1 MMLAHPANS
10 KHEIEF
16 SFRTPK
22 TAMNI
27 RDYEY
32 KLTLSYN
39 VFSRRGLLFSP
50 SALPIEKSIMVTTAP
65 VNRQEEHEPIG
76 KAAGPCVMVLFG
88 ASGDLTKR
96 KLVPALYNLVKAK
109 LLPKNFAVMGVSF
122 DDLSREQFRDQVT
135 GFLQQEDHGTEA
147 WEWFTQRLYYQRGD
161 FADPSTYSTLATR
174 LSEVDQDHNT
184 EANYLFYLA
193 TAPKYFA
200 QIVRQL
206 GQAGLS
212 RQNDGRWRRVV
223 IEKPFGQDLDSAK
236 ALNRDIKAVLAE
248 NQIYRIDH
256 YLGKET
262 VQNIMVFRFDNAI
275 FEPIWNRR
283 YIDHVQI
290 TNAETVGVE
299 QRGGYFDTAGTL
311 RDMVPNHMMQ
321 LLSLTTMEPPVSFQA
336 DAVRNEQAKILRAVQ
351 PLDSEDVLHCSVR
364 GQYGEG
370 AIGAERVSAYRSEPG
385 VAAESK
391 TETFVALKLNIDNW
405 RWAGVP
411 FYIRT
416 GKRLAQRHTE
426 ITIQFK
432 RTPFEIF
439 RNAPVHKHTNQLVIQ
454 IQPVEAISLSFGA
467 KIPGPVLRV
476 GSVDMSFEYSKYF
489 GADAYTGYEVLL
501 YECMIGDAT
510 LFQRADMVEAG
521 WSVVDPVLDVWQALP
536 PRRFPNY
543 PSGTWGPA
551 ESDELLARDGRHWR
565 KIEP

>member
-1 MMLAHPANS
+1 VSLLQIQQVKPMA
-10 KHEIEF
+10 
-16 SFRTPK
+16 
-22 TAMNI
+22 TA
-27 RDYEY
+27 
-32 KLTLSYN
+32 
-39 VFSRRGLLFSP
+39 
-50 SALPIEKSIMVTTAP
+50 AP
-65 VNRQEEHEPIG
+65 VDRQDDQQQIG
-76 KAAGPCVMVLFG
+76 KAAGPCVLVLFG

-96 KLVPALYNLVKAK
+96 KLVPALFNLVKAK
-109 LLPKNFAVMGVSF
+109 LLPTNFAVVGVSF
-122 DDLSREQFRDQVT
+122 DDLSLEKFRDQVT
-135 GFLQQEDHGTEA
+135 GFLPVEDRGTEA
-147 WEWFTQRLYYQRGD
+147 WEWFVQRLSYQRGD
-161 FADPSTYSTLATR
+161 FADPATYSTLAAR
-174 LSEVDQDHNT
+174 LAEVDQQQHT

-193 TAPKYFA
+193 TAPRYFA
-200 QIVRQL
+200 QIVQQL
-206 GQAGLS
+206 GKAGLS
-212 RQNDGRWRRVV
+212 NQENSQWRRVV
-223 IEKPFGQDLDSAK
+223 IEKPFGQNLDSAK
-236 ALNRDIKAVLAE
+236 TLNRDIKAVLGE

-299 QRGGYFDTAGTL
+299 QRGGYFDNAGTL
-311 RDMVPNHMMQ
+311 RDMVPNHIMQ
-321 LLSLTTMEPPVSFQA
+321 LLSLTAMEPPVSFQA

-351 PLDSEDVLHCSVR
+351 PLDSEDVLHSSVR

-370 AIGAERVSAYRSEPG
+370 TIGRERVAAYRSEPG
-385 VAAESK
+385 VAPESK
-391 TETFVALKLNIDNW
+391 TETFLALKLNIDNW

-411 FYIRT
+411 FYVRT

-439 RNAPVHKHTNQLVIQ
+439 RNSPVHKHSNQLVIQ

-467 KIPGPVLRV
+467 KVPGPVLQV

-521 WSVVDPVLDVWQALP
+521 WSIVDPILDVWQALP

-551 ESDELLARDGRHWR
+551 ESDELLARDGRRWR

>member
-1 MMLAHPANS
+1 MRAGDPDLNP
-10 KHEIEF
+10 
-16 SFRTPK
+16 PK
-22 TAMNI
+22 KDMATAA
-27 RDYEY
+27 
-32 KLTLSYN
+32 TVS
-39 VFSRRGLLFSP
+39 G
-50 SALPIEKSIMVTTAP
+50 
-65 VNRQEEHEPIG
+65 QEQHTQIG
-76 KAAGPCVMVLFG
+76 KVAGPCVVVLFG

-109 LLPKNFAVMGVSF
+109 LLPKTFAVVGVAF
-122 DDLSREQFRDQVT
+122 DDLTRDQFRDQVT
-135 GFLQQEDHGTEA
+135 SFLNAGDRDTEDFK
-147 WEWFTQRLYYQRGD
+147 WFSDRLYYLRGE
-161 FADPSTYSTLATR
+161 FGDPATYPTLAAQ
-174 LSEVDQDHNT
+174 LAGVDKEHGTQS
-184 EANYLFYLA
+184 NYLFYLA
-193 TAPKYFA
+193 TAPKFFA
-200 QIVRQL
+200 SIVQQL

-212 RQNDGRWRRVV
+212 DQSKGCWRRVV
-223 IEKPFGQDLDSAK
+223 IEKPFGHDLDSAK
-236 ALNRDIKAVLAE
+236 TLNRDIKAVLAE

-299 QRGGYFDTAGTL
+299 LRGGYFDTAGTL
-311 RDMVPNHMMQ
+311 RDMVPNHIMQ
-321 LLSLTTMEPPVSFQA
+321 LISLTAMEPPVSFQA

-351 PLDSEDVLHCSVR
+351 PLDSEDVLYSSVR

-370 AIGAERVSAYRSEPG
+370 IIGGERVAAYRSEPG
-385 VAAESK
+385 VAPESR
-391 TETFVALKLNIDNW
+391 TETFLALKLNIDNW

-439 RNAPVHKHTNQLVIQ
+439 RNSPVHNHSNQLVMQ
-454 IQPVEAISLSFGA
+454 IQPVEGISLSFGA
-467 KIPGPVLRV
+467 KVPGPVLRV
-476 GSVDMSFEYSKYF
+476 GSVDMSFEYTKYF
-489 GADAYTGYEVLL
+489 GADAYTGYEVLI

-521 WSVVDPVLDVWQALP
+521 WSIVDPILDVWQALP

-551 ESDELLARDGRHWR
+551 ESDELLTRDGRQWR